1 MVESGLIHQPA
12 LENIFQKIMDTN
24 IIGLITEMQVATYV
38 ISKGYTVSVPYGN
51 KDRYDQIWDINGKLL
66 KVQIKTSRWYE
77 KYTQKEA
84 FTFSCKTSYTKG
96 NNRGIVTKKYTEDEI
111 DYFAT
116 FFEGQCYVVPV
127 SECKGV
133 QKILRFSS
141 SVNNS
146 NINWAKNYTFQEV
159 IEK

>member
-1 MVESGLIHQPA
+1 
-12 LENIFQKIMDTN
+12 MDTN
-24 IIGLITEMQVATYV
+24 TIGLITEMQVATYV
-38 ISKGYTVSVPYGN
+38 ISKGYSVSVPYGDKN
-51 KDRYDQIWDINGKLL
+51 RYDQIWDINGKLL
-66 KVQIKTSRWYE
+66 KIQIKTSRWYE
-77 KYTQKEA
+77 RYTQKEA
-84 FTFSCKTSYTKG
+84 FTFSCKSSYTKG
-96 NNRGIVTKKYTEDEI
+96 QDRGVVTKTYTEDEI

-116 FFEGQCYVVPV
+116 FFEGQCYVVPI

-141 SVNNS
+141 NAKNQA